1 MLELVAHQKSDKK
14 ILNDDD
20 DTRFYFE
27 SKCHYPISMGRE
39 KKALLSRGNALI
51 YFFIVGIATL
61 LFCDKAFIYS
71 SVM

>member
-27 SKCHYPISMGRE
+27 SECHYPISMGRE
-39 KKALLSRGNALI
+39 KKPC
-51 YFFIVGIATL
+51 YPV
-61 LFCDKAFIYS
+61 
-71 SVM
+71 VMH